1 MNKLANEINELL
13 LKNDF
18 IKEYLELK
26 KEIENNKYLLGLR
39 TKLDVL
45 RKDIC
50 KNKDKDSSEYYDLLD
65 TYKKDARV
73 NRYSY
78 LEKEVKEF
86 LLEISDILSL
96 K

>member
-1 MNKLANEINELL
+1 MNKLAIEINELL
-13 LKNDF
+13 LNDRF
-18 IKEYLELK
+18 IKEYLILK
-26 KEIENNKYLLGLR
+26 KEMENDTYLLNLR
-39 TKLDVL
+39 SKLDLL

-65 TYKKDARV
+65 VYKKDVRV
-73 NRYSY
+73 KRYLT

>member
-1 MNKLANEINELL
+1 MNKLAKEINELL
-13 LKNDF
+13 LKDSF

-26 KEIENNKYLLGLR
+26 KEIENDDYLVSLR
-39 TKLDVL
+39 SKLDFL

-50 KNKDKDSSEYYDLLD
+50 KNKDKDSNEYYDLLD
-65 TYKKDARV
+65 LYKKDIRV
-73 NRYSY
+73 SRFSS